1 MFNVVFSNS
10 TYLFTKADKP
20 QGGRLTS
27 SAISFKQLMIFFSLP
42 TFLCELLLQSCA
54 FDCRWLLMPDC
65 DGALFVS
72 WMCNLPSSCL
82 WLPTEKGLLVL
93 CLPRQSHWLLPS
105 PSPLCTL
112 TYSCPTG
119 CSERDRHPWASEGR
133 RALLLLSQIQLT
145 GSSHSRWAVEIKPP
159 GTWQPLWRFLL
170 WNLKV
175 AYRVMAELVRWAPPP
190 THELSWWRCCC
201 SRFLTSS
208 GIVGFIEVKDKNT

>member
-1 MFNVVFSNS
+1 MLSS
-10 TYLFTKADKP
+10 LITLTYLEKQINHKVAGWLLQP
-20 QGGRLTS
+20 YRLNS
-27 SAISFKQLMIFFSLP
+27 SWFFFLP
-42 TFLCELLLQSCA
+42 TFLCELLLQSCE

-93 CLPRQSHWLLPS
+93 CLPWQSHWLLPS

-159 GTWQPLWRFLL
+159 GTWQPLW
-170 WNLKV
+170 
-175 AYRVMAELVRWAPPP
+175 ASHCE
-190 THELSWWRCCC
+190 
-201 SRFLTSS
+201 
-208 GIVGFIEVKDKNT
+208 I